1 MIKAIYDKLTA
12 NIKFNSENV
21 KAISLKSGTRQGHPL
36 LPLLSNSTRGH
47 CCCCCLIS
55 KSCLTLLLPLGLQP
69 SRFLC
74 PWDFAG
80 KNTAVA
86 CHFLL
91 QEFFPTQGSNLCLLL
106 AGRFFTTEPSGK
118 PIGGHSQSNQAQINR
133 TDRKPRNKSMDI

>member
-55 KSCLTLLLPLGLQP
+55 KSCLTLLRPHGLQP
-69 SRFLC
+69 ARSLSMGFPRQEYCSGLPFPSPGVLPDSRI
-74 PWDFAG
+74 
-80 KNTAVA
+80 
-86 CHFLL
+86 
-91 QEFFPTQGSNLCLLL
+91 
-106 AGRFFTTEPSGK
+106 K
-118 PIGGHSQSNQAQINR
+118 PVSPVSWQILYHR
-133 TDRKPRNKSMDI
+133 AIREAHWRS

>member
-55 KSCLTLLLPLGLQP
+55 KSCLTLLRPHGLQP
-69 SRFLC
+69 AKSLSMGFPR
-74 PWDFAG
+74 
-80 KNTAVA
+80 
-86 CHFLL
+86 
-91 QEFFPTQGSNLCLLL
+91 QEYCSGLPFPSPGDLPSPGIKPVTPVS
-106 AGRFFTTEPSGK
+106 AGRFLTSEP
-118 PIGGHSQSNQAQINR
+118 P
-133 TDRKPRNKSMDI
+133 RKAHVM